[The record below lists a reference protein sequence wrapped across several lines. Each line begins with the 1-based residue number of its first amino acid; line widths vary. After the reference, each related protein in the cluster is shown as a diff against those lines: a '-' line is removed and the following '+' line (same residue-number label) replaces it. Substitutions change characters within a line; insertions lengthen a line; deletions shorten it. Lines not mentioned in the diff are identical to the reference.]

1 MRHFLIRCFRSWMR
15 FNVSGRRKKWR
26 ERERGE
32 IIAEEAAASSISSLF
47 PLLHPLFFL
56 IINRNDADPPSL
68 HVNELT
74 RSLASSFFY
83 GFLNWVCW
91 KSWIASLLL
100 FVTLSYNWNAQYIY
114 AHTDEKPKLALIS
127 TDLKLIG
134 PITIKK

>member
-1 MRHFLIRCFRSWMR
+1 MR

-83 GFLNWVCW
+83 GFLN
-91 KSWIASLLL
+91 
-100 FVTLSYNWNAQYIY
+100 
-114 AHTDEKPKLALIS
+114 
-127 TDLKLIG
+127 
-134 PITIKK
+134 